1 MAKTNGKR
9 LNIAIASLLVVVI
22 AWASSGLTSY
32 VGNAHQTDDTA
43 ADLVELKEDGCDP
56 SGINGTSIAVIE
68 TKLDNIEK
76 NMEADTKA
84 ILKAIREN

>member
-22 AWASSGLTSY
+22 VWASSGLTSY
-32 VGNAHQTDDTA
+32 VGNVHQTDDTA
-43 ADLVELKEDGCDP
+43 KDLVELKEDGCDP
-56 SGINGTSIAVIE
+56 ARVNGTSIAVIQTQLE
-68 TKLDNIEK
+68 NIEK

-84 ILKAIREN
+84 ILMVIREN